1 MWHIFV
7 NILSKLIRVGSTIRH
22 CRWVFPRKLSVIK
35 IYPSTSGWV
44 TNLLIVTLKSH
55 FQQTEHTLLLADI
68 AWAHWSEEE
77 RSVVVFWH
85 VRSFKYSIRFPC
97 GHEIRCQVGMEHSSM
112 MQTSSCCYHSTKN
125 IAIVSLLLL
134 LVHTKGFIRTFSFT
148 WISLFNRQWWKQ
160 FV

>member
-7 NILSKLIRVGSTIRH
+7 NILSKLIRVGSTIRL

-44 TNLLIVTLKSH
+44 TNLLIISFSTNRTHTLAGGYRVSTLKRGGKVSRCINGA
-55 FQQTEHTLLLADI
+55 T
-68 AWAHWSEEE
+68 
-77 RSVVVFWH
+77 FWH

-112 MQTSSCCYHSTKN
+112 MQTSSCCYHSTKKYRN
-125 IAIVSLLLL
+125 SFIIAVIGSHKRIYKNVLFYLN
-134 LVHTKGFIRTFSFT
+134 FTF
-148 WISLFNRQWWKQ
+148 
-160 FV
+160 

>member
-1 MWHIFV
+1 MSFPSQTVRYKNIPV
-7 NILSKLIRVGSTIRH
+7 NFRLGNQFTDRY
-22 CRWVFPRKLSVIK
+22 IK
-35 IYPSTSGWV
+35 ISFSTNRTHTLAGGYRVS
-44 TNLLIVTLKSH
+44 TLKRGGKVSRCINGA
-55 FQQTEHTLLLADI
+55 T
-68 AWAHWSEEE
+68 
-77 RSVVVFWH
+77 FWH